1 MEYLI
6 EMTIIQVNKLKNLH
20 RELSKDIKW
29 IN

>member
-1 MEYLI
+1 MKYLI
-6 EMTIIQVNKLKNLH
+6 KMVIIQVNKLKNLY